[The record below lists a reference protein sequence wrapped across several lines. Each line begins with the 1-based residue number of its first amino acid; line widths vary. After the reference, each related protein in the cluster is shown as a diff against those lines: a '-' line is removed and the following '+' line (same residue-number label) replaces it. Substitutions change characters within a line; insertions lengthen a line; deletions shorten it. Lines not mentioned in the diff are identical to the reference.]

1 MSGKVS
7 GQSDGKSAS
16 RACKSRQA
24 GFMQRFLIFEMKAA
38 VQLCMAAFIT
48 RVIKWDL
55 FIAEHLTLQTN
66 SVIIK
71 DRLLCILT
79 CEKPFPADWDSQ
91 NRLEG

>member
-1 MSGKVS
+1 
-7 GQSDGKSAS
+7 
-16 RACKSRQA
+16 
-24 GFMQRFLIFEMKAA
+24 MKID
-38 VQLCMAAFIT
+38 F
-48 RVIKWDL
+48 RG